1 MVIFTDFK
9 NLFLFW
15 LFFPKIKGGN
25 LQQNIFF
32 ENIFR
37 QMVKIRHK
45 NSHWVGAYSQH
56 DEIETKQKH

>member
-45 NSHWVGAYSQH
+45 NSH
-56 DEIETKQKH
+56 